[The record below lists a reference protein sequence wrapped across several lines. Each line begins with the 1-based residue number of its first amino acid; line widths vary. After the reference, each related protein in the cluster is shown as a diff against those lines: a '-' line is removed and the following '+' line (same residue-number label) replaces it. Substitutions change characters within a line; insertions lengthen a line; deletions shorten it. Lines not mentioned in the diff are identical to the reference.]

1 MDVNTPGTYT
11 ETYTNCRDG
20 ANRDAD
26 VVENVVRV
34 LPETTGPN
42 SRPKVFLDYANNT
55 DLEVGTDPTATCV
68 DDTDPDRPA
77 TRTGGAGFDV
87 NDDSFSFT
95 ERSKPYTFTYTCT
108 DTGNLSNVTT
118 GRITQVS
125 NVPHLAITAFDYGTD
140 GKQTFTSVVDSFH
153 RSGNS
158 YTLEDARCYFHTSG
172 QFQAPD
178 GRVTVSDT
186 SSIPTTAGRHEVTH
200 TCTVDGK
207 SNTLVHTVY
216 TVAREKPVI
225 TVTPT
230 SPTTHPE
237 GTAFNHQS
245 TCALAFGDDITP
257 TYTIAD
263 SGGNA
268 VSEIDASTAPGAYTV
283 TYKCAQEFEA
293 TDHHAEGTVRADDAI
308 LVVNVASSTATT
320 SLSGEPL
327 SPAYLMNAESYQP
340 GIDCRNS
347 VSGGA
352 DLIKYYPELATLT
365 ADGTYDEV
373 ELYCPDGNGLTS
385 GASNRTITIVVDNKD
400 PPAPVVDA
408 SITLFVGSGSGSY
421 DPGTQQDVDCPA
433 VTDGSPL
440 RTAKASFAIKLSGN
454 IVSTLSTATASEDY
468 TIEFECEDE
477 AGNDSDPV
485 VQTVSIVER
494 PADAPTTTLTG
505 KADKRVHIMTATVSE
520 FETKQGIGCDNT
532 VSGGPTEI
540 FYIPEITSLAPNMQH
555 TVKAYCP
562 DGNGRVSDAT
572 NGTFTITIDNMN
584 PTATISGSDPHV
596 LKTVAG
602 ATYDSVDEGAICSD
616 SPPGSV
622 VSHTVKSASGS
633 TSIATD
639 TKFTATATCTDQAG
653 NTGPVS
659 WQVIVDGTRP
669 AAPTAPAT
677 LRLDTGATV
686 PDLNTNRPA
695 CASDSGSRVI
705 TPASFVIKLDGVE
718 VASISTATASTG
730 YTIEYTCKDAAENE
744 SLPAVRSVEIRDP
757 ASDTDP
763 MIMIVDNN
771 TKFVVGEDPPDA
783 TCNDME
789 DGTLTPVRTDPA
801 GYDINEDS
809 FGFAVGSRA
818 IEYRFDYT
826 CTDSD
831 GRTDTK
837 YGIYTQVSDV
847 PHLAITGINYG
858 ADGKQTFE
866 SLTFHRSGNLPSFD
880 DAKCY
885 FHTSGE
891 FQAPHGNIKITGED
905 DEGVSKNNV
914 MSTELLDSIRLNLG
928 WHLLTHTCTVDGNS
942 NSISQTIYTTARD
955 NPVINTGPAV
965 THALGDPFEDPATC
979 TSILDEAI
987 DMADP
992 TVVNEAMTSVDPI
1005 DADTPLGTYTAT
1017 YSCTQTI
1024 PENDNHL
1031 EGTITAAQKT
1041 LVINVI
1047 ERTKPLLNVPTTRI
1061 IHEFGTALD
1070 LAANG
1075 VTCTDMEDGAPELT
1089 HDPMITATTSLGTR
1103 DVTIRCEDD
1112 SGNFMER
1119 VVKVVTTDMQVP
1131 IVTLLGDPVIT
1142 SEGHLFRDPGAS
1154 CEDPQD
1160 GRLDIMTTILRPGQ
1174 TGTHVISD
1182 PGRYVIEYGCTDSD
1196 SNVSEPVTRDVYIG
1210 RVGDDLAPVISIN
1223 GFSTTRIMAGDAYL
1237 DRGAVCTD
1245 ANYGELPVVVRE
1257 DVNTARIGLHE
1268 VTYTC
1273 TDGTFTTT
1281 AVRTVE
1287 VLASVETDF
1296 TDPVIE
1302 TDGPFSDYA
1311 SEVTGSMQTA
1321 GPIGVLPP
1329 PSQATAGAT
1338 GIIDQ
1343 SGNATFVPAPGPG
1356 GAASSHDTERLPH
1369 REGTE
1374 FVPPILW
1381 CVDGTNS
1388 QNEPIRTASN
1398 STHNITPSTTAG
1410 PQDVTYT
1417 CRDAAGNEATNVVL
1431 RVEIEEEEA
1440 PPAATLRGPR
1450 TVSLTPGQMYVEEGA
1465 RCDDGRFERP
1475 DRQLLPVIQP
1485 GSDSPTE
1492 FSKPGRYE
1500 ISYACAAGGTTSG
1513 IVSRTIVVKSGS
1525 TSEEDWQLNPTFGLS
1540 WLDNTQA
1547 VRGGFSF
1554 DGRYVDVTDNFHA
1567 QFARTD
1573 AAVGVE
1579 HAVTAKIYLERTLER
1594 FILHLGVP
1602 DVSRAT
1608 DSEADILVDVFPDSA
1623 SETGYVLTGV
1633 SHEQDH
1639 PLVDEDH
1646 TRAELASVECRP
1658 GSEVMCVEVRL
1669 WFRVMAP
1676 LSSDILAI
1684 SAMDSERRVTVTYVN
1699 DGVTFTGEQLFPPA
1713 EASFVTRA
1721 GNQHPAEW
1729 VHLVQPDRR
1738 YNVWEDQDGFAWLQ
1752 NQYGS
1757 WVRLTH
1763 GEFERLADPEVSI
1776 VTRHHDS
1783 FADLL
1788 RAEQARAA
1796 LVFDASELER
1806 EVGESFSHDAPVR
1819 VERLKDPAILERLR
1833 VSELAALEYL
1843 GR

>member
-1 MDVNTPGTYT
+1 
-11 ETYTNCRDG
+11 
-20 ANRDAD
+20 
-26 VVENVVRV
+26 
-34 LPETTGPN
+34 
-42 SRPKVFLDYANNT
+42 
-55 DLEVGTDPTATCV
+55 
-68 DDTDPDRPA
+68 
-77 TRTGGAGFDV
+77 
-87 NDDSFSFT
+87 
-95 ERSKPYTFTYTCT
+95 
-108 DTGNLSNVTT
+108 
-118 GRITQVS
+118 
-125 NVPHLAITAFDYGTD
+125 
-140 GKQTFTSVVDSFH
+140 
-153 RSGNS
+153 
-158 YTLEDARCYFHTSG
+158 
-172 QFQAPD
+172 
-178 GRVTVSDT
+178 
-186 SSIPTTAGRHEVTH
+186 
-200 TCTVDGK
+200 
-207 SNTLVHTVY
+207 
-216 TVAREKPVI
+216 
-225 TVTPT
+225 
-230 SPTTHPE
+230 
-237 GTAFNHQS
+237 
-245 TCALAFGDDITP
+245 
-257 TYTIAD
+257 
-263 SGGNA
+263 
-268 VSEIDASTAPGAYTV
+268 
-283 TYKCAQEFEA
+283 
-293 TDHHAEGTVRADDAI
+293 
-308 LVVNVASSTATT
+308 
-320 SLSGEPL
+320 
-327 SPAYLMNAESYQP
+327 
-340 GIDCRNS
+340 
-347 VSGGA
+347 
-352 DLIKYYPELATLT
+352 
-365 ADGTYDEV
+365 YDMV

-400 PPAPVVDA
+400 PPAPVPAATETVF
-408 SITLFVGSGSGSY
+408 TGSGNY
-421 DPGTQQDVDCPA
+421 DPRDQNVGCPA

-440 RTAKASFAIKLSGN
+440 KNALASITIKQSGTVVN
-454 IVSTLSTATASEDY
+454 TIPTTTASTDY

-477 AGNDSDPV
+477 AGNTATATQSL
-485 VQTVSIVER
+485 IIEAR
-494 PADAPTTTLTG
+494 PAGAPTTTLAGTTDKMVHV
-505 KADKRVHIMTATVSE
+505 KAASE
-520 FETKQGIGCDNT
+520 FEAKQGLSCSNSDT
-532 VSGGPTEI
+532 SGPTDI
-540 FYIPEITSLAPNMQH
+540 LYHPELSTFADNQQH
-555 TVKAYCP
+555 MVEAYCP
-562 DGNGRVSDAT
+562 DGGGRTADGITNAT
-572 NGTFTITIDNMN
+572 FTFTIDTQA
-584 PTATISGSDPHV
+584 PTASISGSDPHV
-596 LKTVAG
+596 LKPVAG
-602 ATYDSVDEGAICSD
+602 ATYSSVDEGAICSD
-616 SPPGSV
+616 SAPGSV

-633 TSIATD
+633 TSIAAD
-639 TKFTATATCTDQAG
+639 TKFMATATCTDLAG
-653 NTGPVS
+653 NTRDVS
-659 WQVIVDGTRP
+659 WNVIVDGTAP
-669 AAPTAPAT
+669 AAPTAPAA
-677 LRLDTGATV
+677 LLLDTGATV
-686 PDLNTNRPA
+686 PDLNANRPA

-718 VASISTATASTG
+718 VASISTAAASTG

-763 MIMIVDNN
+763 VIMIVDNN
-771 TKFVVGEDPPDA
+771 TSFVVGEDPPAA

-826 CTDSD
+826 CTDND

-837 YGIYTQVSDV
+837 YGIYTQVSNV
-847 PHLAITGINYG
+847 PHLSITGINYD

-866 SLTFHRSGNLPSFD
+866 TLTFHRSGNLPSFN

-891 FQAPHGNIKITGED
+891 FQAPHSDIAITGED
-905 DEGVSKNNV
+905 DEGVSKNSGNN
-914 MSTELLDSIRLNLG
+914 ELADSIRLNVG
-928 WHLLTHTCTVDGNS
+928 WHLITHTCDVDGKS
-942 NSISQTIYTTARD
+942 NSISETIYTVSRD

-979 TSILDEAI
+979 TSIFDEAI

-992 TVVNEAMTSVDPI
+992 TVVDEAMMSVDPI
-1005 DADTPLGTYTAT
+1005 DEDTPLGTYTAT

-1024 PENDNHL
+1024 PENANHL
-1031 EGTITAAQKT
+1031 EGTLTAAQGT

-1047 ERTKPLLNVPTTRI
+1047 ERTKPLLTVPTARI

-1089 HDPMITATTSLGTR
+1089 HDPMITAATSLGTR

-1119 VVKVVTTDMQVP
+1119 EVKVVTTDMQVP

-1398 STHNITPSTTAG
+1398 SSHNITPATTAG

-1513 IVSRTIVVKSGS
+1513 IISRTIVVKSGS